1 MVTTFLRELESG
13 YRSSDD
19 GTLMR
24 LLNKQNQMMPR
35 AGFWLQV
42 VRNREMDRLF
52 HVSRYGR
59 DFDEGAS
66 YRHMLKEPSRVLSA
80 QDIR

>member
-24 LLNKQNQMMPR
+24 LLNKQDQMMPG
-35 AGFWLQV
+35 AEFWLQV
-42 VRNREMDRLF
+42 VRNREMD
-52 HVSRYGR
+52 
-59 DFDEGAS
+59 
-66 YRHMLKEPSRVLSA
+66 
-80 QDIR
+80 

>member
-1 MVTTFLRELESG
+1 MVTTFLPELESG

-35 AGFWLQV
+35 AGLWLQV
-42 VRNREMDRLF
+42 VRNREMD
-52 HVSRYGR
+52 
-59 DFDEGAS
+59 
-66 YRHMLKEPSRVLSA
+66 
-80 QDIR
+80 